1 MKLSK
6 TTVEKIPYTQSGQK
20 LYWDD
25 DLKGF
30 GLRAGT
36 VGKTYIAETKVN
48 GKTVRVTIGKH
59 RVFTAEQARN
69 EARQLLGLMAKK
81 INPNAVRLENKI
93 KDLEQEARAITLSEV
108 FQDYLKARKTLKP
121 KTLYDYRRVIE
132 IAFGDWKDKPLLS
145 ITKDKMAQRHTLLGK
160 NQGEAYANLS
170 MRLLRA
176 LFNFAAGRY
185 EDAQGHSLI
194 VENPVKRLSQTRAWY
209 RMRRRDS
216 YIKPHELP
224 AWFKTVQGL
233 DNGTV
238 RDYLLL
244 LLFTGLRRQEA
255 ARLTWDNVDF
265 KARTLTVTDTK
276 NHQNHTLP
284 LPDFIFDLFQQRRTH
299 AVSAYVFPGGGA
311 GGYLVEPRTPMARV
325 IKESEVTFTLHDLR
339 RTFATCVNSLD
350 HSLSYFSIKRLLNHK
365 SNDVT
370 AGYIQHDIEQLR
382 EPMQK
387 ITDYILKCA
396 GIKPSADVLKLKTA
410 G

>member
-1 MKLSK
+1 MKLTK
-6 TTVEKIPYTQSGQK
+6 TVVEKIPYTQSGQK

-59 RVFTAEQARN
+59 GVFTAEQARN

-108 FQDYLKARKTLKP
+108 FHDYLKARKTLKP

-145 ITKDKMAQRHTLLGK
+145 ITKDKMAERHTLLGK

-185 EDAQGHSLI
+185 EDAQGRSLI
-194 VENPVKRLSQTRAWY
+194 AENPVKRLSQTRAWY

-224 AWFKTVQGL
+224 AWFKAVQRL
-233 DNGTV
+233 DNDTV

-284 LPDFIFDLFQQRRTH
+284 LSDFIFDLFQRRRTN

-339 RTFATCVNSLD
+339 RTFATCVNNLD

-396 GIKPSADVLKLKTA
+396 GIRASAEVLKLKTA